1 MGLPYS
7 PIDREASDVL
17 IICNGAYKSGSTWLF
32 RILLTMTKYSLIP
45 EQYHAP
51 GWNGLGIKPSLLA
64 KFLKK
69 ENYRDH
75 NYILKGHFYIQ
86 YHVIVGRPDVTV
98 MNIRRDTRDVVV
110 SAFHYE
116 RMKGKYQG
124 DTFDGYYWTRG
135 WRVAQQVIRYNRL
148 WQGRPNTYMSCYEAL
163 HTDFPA
169 ELNRLA
175 AFLGFRLTDEDVQR
189 IRDEN
194 TLDSLRE
201 KYDEK
206 SADGKMSFYRKG
218 VIGDWQEHMTDDIV
232 KDIERLDRDES
243 TYPTRLD
250 LLNLRLRYAAST
262 FRDR

>member
-1 MGLPYS
+1 
-7 PIDREASDVL
+7 VL

-32 RILLTMTKYSLIP
+32 RILLTMTRYSLIP

-64 KFLKK
+64 KFLKR

-86 YHVIVGRPDVTV
+86 YHVIVDRLDVTV

-124 DTFDGYYWTRG
+124 ETFEGYYWTRG

-148 WQGRPNTYMSCYEAL
+148 WEGRPRTYMSCYETL
-163 HTDFPA
+163 HTDFA
-169 ELNRLA
+169 GEVQRLA
-175 AFLGFRLTDEDVQR
+175 GFLGFTLGEEDVKR
-189 IRDEN
+189 IHDEN
-194 TLDSLRE
+194 TLENLRE

-218 VIGDWQEHMTDDIV
+218 VIGDWQEHMTPDIV
-232 KDIERLDRDES
+232 GDIERIEREEAGF
-243 TYPTRLD
+243 PGRLD
-250 LLNLRLRYAAST
+250 LLNLRMRYLAST
-262 FRDR
+262 IRDK